1 MKNIRSLLPALA
13 GALVVVSHPQL
24 SLAAGYADGV
34 INYNPGTG
42 YATEFGTGLGY
53 TDPLVALGASQNT
66 TPFGDITPF
75 NPPYSRLDLV
85 SIGVGGSLTLQFNT
99 PILNDPLHLF
109 GLDFIIYGSAGFIDV
124 DYPNGRT
131 DATAGM
137 FGANLGVT
145 RVSVSSGNGIF
156 YTLNPLLA
164 PTVDS
169 LFPTDGAGLPGVPVN
184 PALTGGDFANRS
196 LAEIRSFYGGGAGGT
211 AYDLAW
217 AVDGGGQSVSLSSIS
232 QVRIDVLS
240 GRAEIDAMA
249 VVVPEP
255 STWALAGMGILLLL
269 LRRRRGATAA
279 AGSEA

>member
-1 MKNIRSLLPALA
+1 MKNIRSLLLALA
-13 GALVVVSHPQL
+13 GALVIISHPHP
-24 SLAAGYADGV
+24 SFAAGYADGV

-53 TDPLVALGASQNT
+53 TDPLAALGAPQTT

-131 DATAGM
+131 DANAGM
-137 FGANLGVT
+137 FGANPGVT
-145 RVSVSSGNGIF
+145 RVSVSSGDGIF
-156 YTLNPLLA
+156 YTLNPLFA

-217 AVDGGGQSVSLSSIS
+217 AIDGSGQSVSLSSIS

-240 GRAEIDAMA
+240 GRAEIDALA

-255 STWALAGMGILLLL
+255 STWALAGMGILMLL